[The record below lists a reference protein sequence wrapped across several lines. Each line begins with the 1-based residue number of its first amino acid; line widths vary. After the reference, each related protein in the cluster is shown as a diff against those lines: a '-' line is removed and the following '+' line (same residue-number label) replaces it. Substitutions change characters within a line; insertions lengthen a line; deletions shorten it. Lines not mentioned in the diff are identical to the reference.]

1 MTVHLVGGGVDSIH
15 TPGLLDPFL
24 VELTRRGEGRC
35 PRLAVVLVDVDGSG
49 KRFLPDYVEALG
61 GGAGFDV
68 VPVFLRHGSAVDSG
82 VFDEVDGIVVAGGP
96 VPAYL
101 AGLGGAAGVVRERV
115 GSGVPYLGFSAGAM
129 VAAAAAIAGGY
140 RLEGMDVCPEDWSE
154 GLDAVTLR
162 PGIGLAPFTVDVHGA
177 QAGTL
182 GRAVALVEAGQ
193 VGTAVVVDEDTCLS
207 FAEPGQPP
215 EQGDITGSG
224 SVWTVRRA
232 PSGGGALVLRQGVA
246 GR

>member
-1 MTVHLVGGGVDSIH
+1 MTIHLVGGGVDSIR

-24 VELTRRGEGRC
+24 VELTRRCEGRC

-49 KRFLPDYVEALG
+49 KRFLPDYLEALG

-68 VPVFLRHGSAVDSG
+68 VPVFVRPDRAVDSG

-129 VAAAAAIAGGY
+129 VAATDAIAGGY
-140 RLEGMDVCPEDWSE
+140 RLEGRDVCPEDWSE
-154 GLDAVTLR
+154 GLDAVTLT
-162 PGIGLAPFTVDVHGA
+162 PGLGLAPFTVDVHGA

-193 VGTAVVVDEDTCLS
+193 VATAVVVDEDTCLS
-207 FAEPGQPP
+207 FDEPGQPP
-215 EQGDITGSG
+215 ERGDITGSG
-224 SVWTVRRA
+224 SVWTVAAAPGGGGAAVLRR
-232 PSGGGALVLRQGVA
+232 SGGGR
-246 GR
+246 